1 MASDALVHR
10 INRIQGQLEA
20 LKRMVTSG
28 EADCVKTIELTKAAS
43 NAMKKFAQAY
53 VEAHLDQCVDEKRAM
68 KDMHIELKKVV
79 HSSFSLS

>member
-1 MASDALVHR
+1 MPGDALVHR

-53 VEAHLDQCVDEKRAM
+53 VETHLDQCVEQKMAV
-68 KDMHIELKKVV
+68 KDVHTEMRKVV